1 MRSANESHDENEN
14 EDVDE
19 VSMCI
24 YLLQLCQCYLQGLLD
39 EDDSG
44 VEGGDPDSKV
54 LLCVSC
60 ILCFMCIFQTGDG
73 DRGITVTEEAA
84 PVKDTKDSKVV
95 VSVSVLYLVCMLFL
109 QGEKC
114 FCAKGDKC
122 PSIGE
127 AASSDRDSGEKA
139 KVCIVLVQ

>member
-1 MRSANESHDENEN
+1 M
-14 EDVDE
+14 
-19 VSMCI
+19 
-24 YLLQLCQCYLQGLLD
+24 
-39 EDDSG
+39 
-44 VEGGDPDSKV
+44 
-54 LLCVSC
+54 
-60 ILCFMCIFQTGDG
+60 CFMCIFQTGDG
-73 DRGITVTEEAA
+73 DRAVTVTEEPAS
-84 PVKDTKDSKVV
+84 VKDTRDTK
-95 VSVSVLYLVCMLFL
+95 VSVVISVLQCVCLLFL